1 LDFRKLASFNETVV
15 PLPDAAATLA
25 AAHELAADL
34 TSGSVVA
41 LVGPLGAGKTTF
53 IKAVAAA
60 LGVAEEVTSPSFVR
74 MHIYKGDLPIYHLD
88 LYRVEGPAEFLALG
102 LDEWLDTDG
111 VTLIEW
117 AERAAELL
125 PVHTITVTLDYS
137 EDALSRTMTVA
148 ARPPGPLRPRE
159 V

>member
-1 LDFRKLASFNETVV
+1 MTSFNETVV
-15 PLPDAAATLA
+15 PLPDEAATMAAARR
-25 AAHELAADL
+25 LAADF

-74 MHIYKGDLPIYHLD
+74 MHIYTGDLPIYHLD

-125 PVHTITVTLDYS
+125 PVHTITVSLDYS
-137 EDALSRTMTVA
+137 EDALSRIMTVT
-148 ARPPGPLRPRE
+148 ARPPGLLRPQE